1 MELDKRIKALE
12 YEMKILKN
20 EIQRTLLDVQ
30 EQILLHYY
38 PSLRSEEGGSSG
50 VMQSVQ
56 SVQESLG
63 KMDQPPSEPAEPAE
77 PAEPVA
83 VRHTSLD
90 EVRGGGGGGSS
101 PEQPGA
107 AQEGGAADMEKLSPW
122 AGTCV
127 EKIGAERT
135 GRLLEACGNRGVLDA
150 ETKAALSR
158 VVSES
163 KDENPPQVVAV
174 NDTLGL
180 ILNLYQLMG
189 RPTDVE
195 EALSTIEEAGLG

>member
-1 MELDKRIKALE
+1 MELDKRVKALE
-12 YEMKILKN
+12 YEIKILKS

-50 VMQSVQ
+50 VMQSIQ

-63 KMDQPPSEPAEPAE
+63 KMDQPPAEPAE

-83 VRHTSLD
+83 VRQTSL
-90 EVRGGGGGGSS
+90 EEIRGGGGGGPS
-101 PEQPGA
+101 PAQPAA
-107 AQEGGAADMEKLSPW
+107 AQEEGAAANVELSTW

-127 EKIGAERT
+127 EKLGAERT

-158 VVSES
+158 VVTMS
-163 KDENPPQVVAV
+163 KDENPPGAVAV
-174 NDTLGL
+174 NETLGL
-180 ILNLYQLMG
+180 ILNLYQLLG
-189 RPTDVE
+189 RPADVE

>member
-1 MELDKRIKALE
+1 MELDKRVKALE
-12 YEMKILKN
+12 YEIKILKS

-50 VMQSVQ
+50 VMQSIQ

-63 KMDQPPSEPAEPAE
+63 KMDQPPAE

-83 VRHTSLD
+83 VRQTSL
-90 EVRGGGGGGSS
+90 EEIRGGGGGGPS
-101 PEQPGA
+101 PVQPAA
-107 AQEGGAADMEKLSPW
+107 AQEEGAAVMAQLSNW

-127 EKIGAERT
+127 EKLGAERT

-158 VVSES
+158 VVTMS
-163 KDENPPQVVAV
+163 KDDNPPGAVAV

-180 ILNLYQLMG
+180 ILNLYQLLG